1 MELRYSGTSP
11 FVRKVRIFA
20 IETGLADRIELVAT
34 NPWAPDTDLPSD
46 NPIGK
51 VPTLI
56 ADDGSRFY
64 DSPVICEYLD
74 SLHGGARRFPTS
86 LPARWTALRRQALAD
101 GMLDAAVT
109 RRLET
114 TMRPEP
120 LRWSVWIDRQ
130 KAAVVRGLDALEQDA
145 PALSGLA
152 TIGEIAI
159 AAALGYLDFR
169 FPDDRWR
176 EGRPQLTAWY
186 EPLLTGPSLAETAAR
201 E

>member
-20 IETGLADRIELVAT
+20 IETGLADRIDLVAT

-56 ADDGSRFY
+56 ADDGTRLY
-64 DSPVICEYLD
+64 DSSVICEYLD
-74 SLHGGARRFPTS
+74 SLHGGAKRFPVS
-86 LPARWTALRRQALAD
+86 PPARWTALRRQALAD

-120 LRWSVWIDRQ
+120 LRWSVWVDRQ
-130 KAAVVRGLDALEQDA
+130 KAAVVRGLDALEQEA
-145 PALSGLA
+145 PALSGLT

-176 EGRPQLTAWY
+176 EGRPRLTAWY
-186 EPLLTGPSLAETAAR
+186 EPLLARRSLAETAAR